1 MSKADYFRRLGE
13 MRAPGESEA
22 SKDRRAARLV
32 DAWAAE
38 GLKLASPIGR
48 PAAGSGRGAG
58 KLGNSFDA
66 QRLILLGLG
75 GMLQPGFKPDL
86 FTYLNIY
93 GGNRWGLGASCF
105 HEIVQEARGTCRN
118 VYGF

>member
-1 MSKADYFRRLGE
+1 MVCVY
-13 MRAPGESEA
+13 
-22 SKDRRAARLV
+22 V
-32 DAWAAE
+32 DDFTD
-38 GLKLASPIGR
+38 L
-48 PAAGSGRGAG
+48 PAMQRV
-58 KLGNSFDA
+58 A

-105 HEIVQEARGTCRN
+105 HEIVQEARATCRN

>member
-1 MSKADYFRRLGE
+1 MPYVRL
-13 MRAPGESEA
+13 RF
-22 SKDRRAARLV
+22 
-32 DAWAAE
+32 
-38 GLKLASPIGR
+38 SP
-48 PAAGSGRGAG
+48 AGVE
-58 KLGNSFDA
+58 
-66 QRLILLGLG
+66 
-75 GMLQPGFKPDL
+75 DL

>member
-1 MSKADYFRRLGE
+1 MARAELGSVAKISS
-13 MRAPGESEA
+13 APNERGTHVVCVY
-22 SKDRRAARLV
+22 V
-32 DAWAAE
+32 DDFTD
-38 GLKLASPIGR
+38 L
-48 PAAGSGRGAG
+48 PAMQRI
-58 KLGNSFDA
+58 A

-105 HEIVQEARGTCRN
+105 HEIVQEARWTCRN
-118 VYGF
+118 VYGC